1 MFGLFYPETNE
12 RYMPFKEFATVEEAQ
27 EYMSQKNGFIK
38 ENPKGDDL
46 LAGINTWTGD
56 ILVLR
61 QLTPHALDAA
71 LWVCQNCGEAS
82 ELSSQR
88 CSVCNT
94 PRQ

>member
-46 LAGINTWTGD
+46 LAWINTWTGD

-61 QLTPHALDAA
+61 QLTKRVPDALHCSCGRTIEQHYPNCLSCGAA
-71 LWVCQNCGEAS
+71 NPAH
-82 ELSSQR
+82 R
-88 CSVCNT
+88 
-94 PRQ
+94 